1 MNQKPGS
8 GGGNAVLVIVAIFLV
23 LLVLAALAC
32 GGLFLFG
39 VRTAQTTMTQAE
51 ARMEAMMTE
60 AMAEAERQQALAE
73 QAAQAAEATAQEEAN
88 RETGEVLVG
97 VKVAVLRDDEPTL
110 AEVVE
115 LLPDNTVRIRWL
127 DREADA
133 EDATAVVSRD
143 EVTVNPATDEKDA
156 AEANGTGQA
165 TGNP

>member
-73 QAAQAAEATAQEEAN
+73 
-88 RETGEVLVG
+88 
-97 VKVAVLRDDEPTL
+97 
-110 AEVVE
+110 
-115 LLPDNTVRIRWL
+115 
-127 DREADA
+127 
-133 EDATAVVSRD
+133 
-143 EVTVNPATDEKDA
+143 
-156 AEANGTGQA
+156 
-165 TGNP
+165 

>member
-60 AMAEAERQQALAE
+60 AMAEAERQQALAGK
-73 QAAQAAEATAQEEAN
+73 A
-88 RETGEVLVG
+88 
-97 VKVAVLRDDEPTL
+97 
-110 AEVVE
+110 
-115 LLPDNTVRIRWL
+115 RWL
-127 DREADA
+127 DNAGTVADG
-133 EDATAVVSRD
+133 RR
-143 EVTVNPATDEKDA
+143 
-156 AEANGTGQA
+156 QI
-165 TGNP
+165 